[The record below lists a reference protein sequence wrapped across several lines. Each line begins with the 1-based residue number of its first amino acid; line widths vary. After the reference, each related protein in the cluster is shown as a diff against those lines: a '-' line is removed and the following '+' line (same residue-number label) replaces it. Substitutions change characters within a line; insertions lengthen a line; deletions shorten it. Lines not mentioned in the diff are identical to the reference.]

1 MPRLSVDIDLVYLPL
16 GERETSLIDVS
27 NNLDKLGD
35 TIRSN
40 INGLTVHKLTL
51 DNSPYISKLIVT
63 VENAVVK
70 IEVSPVLRG
79 TVYKPKLMKI
89 SNSVEEIFGF
99 AQINVVSFEDLFAG
113 KIIAA
118 LDRQHPRDLF
128 DIKLLYEHEGVTNKL
143 KESFIVYLI
152 SHNRRIVE
160 ILSPSQLNLK
170 STYLSSFEGM
180 ANVDVSLLD
189 LTKTRS
195 SLIATINSLLNEQD
209 KEFLIKFK
217 EGAPDWNYFSV
228 PHIKDLPAVKWKIMN
243 LNQLPKD
250 KRRQMV
256 HTLTKYFE

>member
-1 MPRLSVDIDLVYLPL
+1 
-16 GERETSLIDVS
+16 
-27 NNLDKLGD
+27 
-35 TIRSN
+35 
-40 INGLTVHKLTL
+40 
-51 DNSPYISKLIVT
+51 
-63 VENAVVK
+63 
-70 IEVSPVLRG
+70 
-79 TVYKPKLMKI
+79 MKI

-189 LTKTRS
+189 LTR
-195 SLIATINSLLNEQD
+195 LEQ
-209 KEFLIKFK
+209 
-217 EGAPDWNYFSV
+217 
-228 PHIKDLPAVKWKIMN
+228 
-243 LNQLPKD
+243 
-250 KRRQMV
+250 
-256 HTLTKYFE
+256 T